1 MDETPIEIV
10 DHRSEWRDR
19 FQAERDRIAPLI
31 EEFAIRIDHV
41 GSTAVPGLAA
51 KPIVDCMAVVGD
63 SEGLLGNVDHL
74 STWFGYEISHVPGD
88 WLLLQREDDDGQA
101 YNLHLIPESCSA
113 WRRNL
118 RFRDY
123 LRTHP
128 EARGEYESVK
138 REAAAAHPEN
148 IDGYNEA
155 KSECVQ
161 SILED
166 ARADDSITVPAATE
180 DA

>member
-10 DHRSEWRDR
+10 DHDPAWSDR
-19 FQAERDRIAPLI
+19 FRAERDRIGPLV
-31 EEFAIRIDHV
+31 EEYATRIDHI
-41 GSTAVPGLAA
+41 GSTSVPGLAA

-63 SEGLLGNVDHL
+63 SDGLVGNVDRL

-101 YNLHLIPESCSA
+101 YNLHLIPESREE
-113 WRRNL
+113 WQRNL
-118 RFRDY
+118 RFREY
-123 LRTHP
+123 LRRYP
-128 EARGEYESVK
+128 EARAEYESVK

-148 IDGYNEA
+148 IDGYNDA
-155 KSECVQ
+155 KSDCVQ

-166 ARADDSITVPAATE
+166 ARADESVTVPEANADT
-180 DA
+180 